1 MYIEKGAYG
10 CVIKPS
16 IPCKKYY
23 KNSVSKIFNE
33 DKFFEEEKIISNI
46 VNRIDPKGKYMLRKL
61 DECKVKTIESK
72 DRTKC
77 KYKQNEFPKY
87 QIIYEYGG
95 MDLTQFSK
103 TDFNI
108 KSILP
113 AIYNLTAGLVLL
125 EKHRLCHRDIKES
138 NIVFK
143 NNLFYF
149 IDFNLALSYD
159 RVYDD
164 AQDYVLRYNY
174 CYYPP
179 EFKIYY
185 NSKYSYKNISSID
198 NLEQFIHR
206 DVKLNYTNSGI
217 VYDSDLINNTI
228 RAILKRFDN
237 IDVLKMT
244 MIALANKI
252 DVFSLGVVLMNLLL
266 KSNNKYIEKKM
277 SLLKVLDKCIE
288 LNPYKRLS
296 PRRLHQEIKNLL

>member
-113 AIYNLTAGLVLL
+113 AIHNLTAGLVLL

-164 AQDYVLRYNY
+164 EQDYVLRYNY

-228 RAILKRFDN
+228 RAILRRFDN

-244 MIALANKI
+244 MIASANKI

-277 SLLKVLDKCIE
+277 SLMKILDKCIE

>member
-103 TDFNI
+103 SDFNI

-113 AIYNLTAGLVLL
+113 AIHNLTAGLVLL

-164 AQDYVLRYNY
+164 EQDYVLRYNY

-228 RAILKRFDN
+228 RAILRRFDN

-244 MIALANKI
+244 MIASANKI

-277 SLLKVLDKCIE
+277 SLMKILDKCIE

>member
-103 TDFNI
+103 SDFNI

-113 AIYNLTAGLVLL
+113 AIHNLTAGLVLL

-228 RAILKRFDN
+228 RAILRRFDN

-244 MIALANKI
+244 MIASANKI

-277 SLLKVLDKCIE
+277 SLMKILDKCIE